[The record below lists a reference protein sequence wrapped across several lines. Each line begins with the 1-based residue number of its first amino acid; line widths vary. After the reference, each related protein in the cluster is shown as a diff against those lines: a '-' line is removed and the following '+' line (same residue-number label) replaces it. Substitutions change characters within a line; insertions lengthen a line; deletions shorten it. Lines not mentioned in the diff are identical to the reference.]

1 MSAAV
6 HPQFVTEQQL
16 TNILAAWGQDT
27 TAPVKR
33 EQRVIT
39 WPRSA
44 GVECECARIVATE
57 RRSEYGKRLYSIEL
71 GSVDQIFGVV
81 RDTLQ

>member
-6 HPQFVTEQQL
+6 YPQFVTKQQL
-16 TNILAAWGQDT
+16 TSILAAWGQDT
-27 TAPVKR
+27 TPPGKR

-44 GVECECARIVATE
+44 GAECECARIVATE
-57 RRSEYGKRLYSIEL
+57 RRSEYGKQLYSIEL
-71 GSVDQIFGVV
+71 GSVDQVFGVV
-81 RDTLQ
+81 PDTLQ